1 MALPEH
7 ASLNDLHGFVAVAR
21 TRNFRKAAA
30 ELGVSPSALSHA
42 LRGLETRLGV
52 RLLNRTTRSVAPT
65 EAGERLLAR
74 LTPALGE
81 IAEALGGSISLENR
95 IERGR
100 TAGLDATTEAV
111 RRARVAGPH
120 AGAQAVGGVVRDRDP
135 VVEAVEAG
143 HRHDRAEDLL
153 LEDPHPVVAL
163 EDGGLDVEAAI
174 APAAALSVLRK
185 H

>member
-1 MALPEH
+1 MAFPEH

-81 IAEALGGSISLENR
+81 IADA
-95 IERGR
+95 
-100 TAGLDATTEAV
+100 LDAVNDFRESPAGTLRINAPRAACDWILAPLIARFLTAHPGMRLELVDDDNLVDIVAKGFDAGVRFGESLQQDMVAV
-111 RRARVAGPH
+111 PLGPAPAPVAP
-120 AGAQAVGGVVRDRDP
+120 VRL
-135 VVEAVEAG
+135 A
-143 HRHDRAEDLL
+143 RAE
-153 LEDPHPVVAL
+153 
-163 EDGGLDVEAAI
+163 
-174 APAAALSVLRK
+174 RR
-185 H
+185 